1 MIKVGLDIG
10 NSKISLVVCDIRND
24 GSKKVLSFISK
35 PTQNVKKS
43 SIINLNLIKKE
54 ISAILHDAEKES
66 QTSIKSIILNIP
78 ATESFSVF
86 GNSKIDISGE
96 KINELHLKKALNNSD
111 IFEPIE
117 NYQIIE
123 NLIIGYMLDKHTP
136 INDPIDNFGDSL
148 TVNYYKFAVKKNFIK
163 TVLSLF
169 KDLNINIENFIPT
182 PLSSALATLN
192 KDDKALGAICIDLG
206 ASSSSIALFENEK
219 LIYLDAI
226 NIGGKN
232 ITNDIARGVPTTIN
246 NAERLKNLYGSV
258 ISSPSDEYEIID
270 VPDLQDNINQSKQIN
285 RNTVNLII
293 KPRVEETLELIRQ
306 KLKDYNLHKRQ
317 IKNIILTGGGS
328 LLEGITEYAEM
339 IFDGNAR
346 VSKPFPINGLDKAF
360 QNTQYSQT
368 IGTIFYDKSEFEI
381 KFLKNKEKKQKNHI
395 FRHFSSWLDK
405 YI

>member
-10 NSKISLVVCDIRND
+10 NSKISLIVCDIKND
-24 GSKKVLSFISK
+24 GSKKILSFISK

-43 SIINLNLIKKE
+43 SIVNLNLIKKE
-54 ISAILHDAEKES
+54 ISAILREAEKES

-78 ATESFSVF
+78 ATESFSIF

-148 TVNYYKFAVKKNFIK
+148 TVNYYKFSVKKNFIK

-346 VSKPFPINGLDKAF
+346 VSKPFLINGLDKAF

-368 IGTIFYDKSEFEI
+368 IGTILYDKSEFEI

>member
-24 GSKKVLSFISK
+24 GYKKVLSFISK

-43 SIINLNLIKKE
+43 SIVNLNLIKKE

-66 QTSIKSIILNIP
+66 QTNIKSIILNIP

-136 INDPIDNFGDSL
+136 IDDPIDNFGDSL
-148 TVNYYKFAVKKNFIK
+148 TVNYYKFSVKKNFIK

-368 IGTIFYDKSEFEI
+368 IGTILYDQSEFEI